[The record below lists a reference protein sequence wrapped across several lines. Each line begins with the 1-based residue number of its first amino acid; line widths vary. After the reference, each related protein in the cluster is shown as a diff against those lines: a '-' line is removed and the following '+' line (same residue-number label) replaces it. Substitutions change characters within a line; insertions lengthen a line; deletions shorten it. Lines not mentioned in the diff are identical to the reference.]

1 MINVDLAYSCFPSKK
16 CLTTNEKILTNK
28 ALACIA
34 DHIDEYIYPGSLSN
48 TWEVNLKIME
58 QDVFY
63 NGMSVEDAL
72 QKAEDAIALDL
83 EMENFVSLEYDY
95 QPKK

>member
-1 MINVDLAYSCFPSKK
+1 
-16 CLTTNEKILTNK
+16 
-28 ALACIA
+28 
-34 DHIDEYIYPGSLSN
+34 
-48 TWEVNLKIME
+48 ME

-72 QKAEDAIALDL
+72 QKAEDAIAQDL